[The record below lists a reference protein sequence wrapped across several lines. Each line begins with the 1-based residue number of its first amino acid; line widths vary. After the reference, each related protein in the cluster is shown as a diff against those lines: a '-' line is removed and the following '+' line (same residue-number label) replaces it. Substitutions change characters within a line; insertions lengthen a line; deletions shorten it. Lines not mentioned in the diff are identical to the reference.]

1 MQTPLLYPHDSPS
14 AAPLDTRVMAAAS
27 IPPRHPLYA
36 VSQAYRRSLVR
47 LWTERLRQI
56 EGRLNPGCG
65 LRWDQQLA
73 ACDDI
78 QSIARLDRPLTQP

>member
-1 MQTPLLYPHDSPS
+1 M
-14 AAPLDTRVMAAAS
+14 AS

-56 EGRLNPGCG
+56 EGRLNPGRG
-65 LRWDQQLA
+65 LRWDQQRAEA
-73 ACDDI
+73 ATLPGPGHFDDDGGSGASRGVAGGKI
-78 QSIARLDRPLTQP
+78 SAGALPPSAR